1 MFYHVQEYDDWDI
14 CEVHAIDYCAELK
27 VNLSEVLLTLVE
39 RKFFLIQDLFNTS
52 YTWGSW

>member
-14 CEVHAIDYCAELK
+14 CEVHAIDYCVELK
-27 VNLSEVLLTLVE
+27 VHLSEVLLTLVE
-39 RKFFLIQDLFNTS
+39 RNFFLIQDLFNTS